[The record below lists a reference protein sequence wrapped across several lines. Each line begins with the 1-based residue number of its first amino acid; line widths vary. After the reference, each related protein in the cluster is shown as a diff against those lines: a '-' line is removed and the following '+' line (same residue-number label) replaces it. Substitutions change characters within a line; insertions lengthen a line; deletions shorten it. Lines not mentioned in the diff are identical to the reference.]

1 MPTGLNIRVRAKLT
15 EGYSNIIKEYSKNY
29 ATGKKRLGKD
39 IQDTARGYAPVDT
52 GALRRSIS
60 VVTKEFSDFAGNV
73 ASAKGLRP
81 TAADYVHGKP
91 SVTSHDVIVVAPM
104 HYAIYQEFG
113 TRSHGSQ
120 PYLIPA
126 FDEVTSNFSEHFSAL
141 LKIGRMTK
149 HSW

>member
-29 ATGKKRLGKD
+29 ATGKRRLGQD
-39 IQDTARGYAPVDT
+39 IQDTARGYAPVET
-52 GALRRSIS
+52 GALRKSIS
-60 VVTKEFSDFAGNV
+60 VVTKEFSDFAANV
-73 ASAKGLRP
+73 ATAKGLRP
-81 TAADYVHGKP
+81 SAADYVHGKP
-91 SVTSHDVIVVAPM
+91 SVTTHDVVVVAPM

-113 TRSHGSQ
+113 TRAHGAQ

-126 FDEVTSNFSEHFSAL
+126 FEDVTSRFDEHFSAL